1 MSLPNNRGAKN
12 KSIIL
17 VMKNN
22 KHCFY
27 SDICIEEM
35 DVLKFPHAVSQSFLS
50 VFPYLSV
57 ETMATAESAAPS
69 TG

>member
-12 KSIIL
+12 KNIIL

-22 KHCFY
+22 KHRFY
-27 SDICIEEM
+27 SEEI

-50 VFPYLSV
+50 FSPYLSV
-57 ETMATAESAAPS
+57 ETMATAKSA
-69 TG
+69 TIYRVKC